1 MEGIDDK
8 YIENAIAALEKTL
21 GVKDHVSARALISL
35 VESHNVGECIRE
47 IAKYLGLPIRIDL
60 SYVPRGYRADR
71 TDGFSSTDLVKT
83 AWGSRGG
90 QGITAQVSI
99 PECLPLY
106 GTPGLNNYPIGVR
119 ISEDCTD
126 SPATFIAVMAHELS
140 HVVLHSF
147 WHREKDNE
155 VYTDLTAM
163 MLGFSAVM
171 KDGRKVVKTT
181 ERPGR
186 TETGTTTYGYLSDG
200 QFAYAYDRIEAILRK
215 YWKQRRDLLEKT
227 AILQGMVDDGKRT
240 MDHFEKYL
248 VYVDRKLD
256 ERMPQEDAYRICVCH
271 QEGYANEFER
281 SVREAENKLQRLH
294 AFIQHLDHY
303 NDDVLGTIRRHEDE
317 IQAVARELASTH
329 NGLLADVGILKRHVS
344 LLYRLK
350 VEGRTGL
357 R

>member
-1 MEGIDDK
+1 MEGIDNK
-8 YIENAIAALEKTL
+8 YIEDAIVTLEKAL
-21 GVKDHVSARALISL
+21 GVKDHVSGQALISL

-171 KDGRKVVKTT
+171 KDGRKVVKTA
-181 ERPGR
+181 EHPGR
-186 TETGTTTYGYLSDG
+186 TETETTTYGYLSDG
-200 QFAYAYDRIEAILRK
+200 QFAYAYDRIEAILRE
-215 YWKQRRDLLEKT
+215 YWRQRTDLSDRTATLEV
-227 AILQGMVDDGKRT
+227 MVSDGKKT
-240 MDHFEKYL
+240 MGHFKKYL
-248 VYVDRKLD
+248 TYVDRKLK
-256 ERMPQEDAYRICVCH
+256 ERMSQEDAYRICVCH
-271 QEGYANEFER
+271 QAGYANEFELV
-281 SVREAENKLQRLH
+281 VREADNELQRLH

-303 NDDVLGTIRRHEDE
+303 NDHLLGTIKRHEDE
-317 IQAVARELASTH
+317 IQAVARDLASTH

-350 VEGRTGL
+350 VEGRTGP